1 MNRNVTLKISG
12 LHMESEREDD
22 SGNGEIQTAAAAEY
36 FYRGE
41 AHYVLYEERQEGS
54 GECVKN
60 RMKYKNQV
68 LELTRKGFI
77 DTHMVFE
84 EGKRH
89 ETCYNMPYGQMSMA
103 IHTKKLIFEETESYI
118 HIDVEYALEINGQH
132 QSDSHIEILI
142 EAKK

>member
-12 LHMESEREDD
+12 LHMESEQDD
-22 SGNGEIQTAAAAEY
+22 GSENGKIQTTATAEY

-41 AHYVLYEERQEGS
+41 AHYVLYEESQEDS
-54 GECVKN
+54 GGCVKN
-60 RMKYKNQV
+60 RIKYKNRV
-68 LELTRKGFI
+68 LELTRKGLI

-89 ETCYNMPYGQMSMA
+89 ETCYNMPYGQLSMA
-103 IHTKKLIFEETESYI
+103 IHTKKLIFEETEKCI
-118 HIDVEYALEINGQH
+118 HIAVEYALEINGQH
-132 QSDSHIEILI
+132 QSDSHIEILV